1 MASTPEMI
9 GTALD
14 GLLDEV
20 PALRKLKLVFGLDI
34 RAKGDIQTYRVEL
47 PGPEVSKGRGED
59 ERCRIEIDRP
69 SFNALADPKSGL
81 SAYRR
86 AVEDGHVRFEGD
98 ANVAKLV
105 VKVVE
110 THEQRASLKKVH

>member
-1 MASTPEMI
+1 MASTAQMVESVVN
-9 GTALD
+9 ALQE
-14 GLLDEV
+14 EV
-20 PALRKLKLVFGLDI
+20 PALSKLKLVFGLDI
-34 RAKGDIQTYRVEL
+34 RAKGDVQTYRVEL

-69 SFNALADPKSGL
+69 TFNALADPKSGL

-105 VKVVE
+105 AKVVE
-110 THEQRASLKKVH
+110 THEQRTSLKKVH